1 MNNDSINIFDSST
14 ENRVNIFSSPASQDV
29 NIFSNNSRVPA
40 YSNPNSIDIFSQQ
53 NEAEVNIFAS
63 VSPTIDIFSETSENI
78 NIFNDDAVEE
88 QVNLFAVSDT
98 SISSRFET
106 LISDLNNEDLTN
118 IASLVNIAKDIYTDG
133 V

>member
-1 MNNDSINIFDSST
+1 MNNDSINIFGSST

-29 NIFSNNSRVPA
+29 DIFSNNARVPA

-63 VSPTIDIFSETSENI
+63 VSPTIDIFSATSESI

-106 LISDLNNEDLTN
+106 LISELNNEDLTN

>member
-1 MNNDSINIFDSST
+1 MNND
-14 ENRVNIFSSPASQDV
+14 
-29 NIFSNNSRVPA
+29 
-40 YSNPNSIDIFSQQ
+40 SIDIFSQQ

-63 VSPTIDIFSETSENI
+63 VSPTIDIFSATSESI
-78 NIFNDDAVEE
+78 NIFNDTVEE
-88 QVNLFAVSDT
+88 QVNLFADSDT
-98 SISSRFET
+98 SISSKFEA

>member
-1 MNNDSINIFDSST
+1 MNNDSINIFGSPT
-14 ENRVNIFSSPASQDV
+14 VNRVNIFSSPSSQDV
-29 NIFSNNSRVPA
+29 NIFSNNARVPA

-63 VSPTIDIFSETSENI
+63 VSPTIDIFSATSESI
-78 NIFNDDAVEE
+78 NIFNDTVEE
-88 QVNLFAVSDT
+88 QVNLFADSDT
-98 SISSRFET
+98 SISSKFEA